1 MSNTE
6 EVIDL
11 SKSYPSL
18 EGTDKALVEG
28 FISSYNHL
36 GVLAETMIKPL
47 EEYFIKKYCHAC
59 DYYGDEDDMFLCISQ
74 DIQCPL
80 KIMGDI
86 VDEAC

>member
-28 FISSYNHL
+28 FISSSNHL
-36 GVLAETMIKPL
+36 VALAKIMDPL
-47 EEYFIKKYCHAC
+47 QEYFSKKYCHAC
-59 DYYGDEDDMFLCISQ
+59 DYYGDEDNRFLCIRQ

-86 VDEAC
+86 VDEIS